1 MLAAF
6 PATSIL
12 DSTAAGRSL
21 LTAADNSAQRSLLGL
36 GASDSPTF
44 LAQTLSGQNLT
55 GSSATSLLD
64 LATTWNTTGTPTAI
78 NLNVTDTASNGG
90 NLISLRVGGVNRFSV
105 DKTGIVLASSTIV
118 AAGNLQS
125 TAGNVYTQAASG
137 AIGWQPGG
145 SWDLTLFRD
154 AANTLAQRNGVN
166 AQALR
171 VYNTFTDASN
181 YERAKIAWE
190 SNVLRIGTENL
201 GTGTTRNLELQAS
214 GTTYLTVR
222 TDGHVELPL
231 ASRLTWG
238 AGTGTDGVRLRR
250 NGFGLLE
257 CVNLSEGQFA
267 SFGAG
272 QFRLTGETFIERDAA
287 YIVALRNGVNPF
299 SFRVYNTFT
308 DASNYERAK
317 IAWESNVLR
326 IGTEK
331 LGTGSARALELQTD
345 GVTRLTIN
353 TAGNASFSGN
363 VTSATGVM
371 QLSNVMFTCGSSIAN
386 LYGNLFQPVSL
397 RVFNTTDVGGT
408 NFEYGQFAWNSN
420 VLQIGTVK
428 GGTGSARAL
437 ELQTDGTTRF
447 TIAAN
452 GQMTFAEKTTLASAT
467 VSSASA
473 NIPSGSDPS
482 SPNNGDIWQNSNLLK
497 VRLNGRTQTLSY
509 QITSGT
515 AAPTGGSDGDIYL
528 QYI

>member
-1 MLAAF
+1 
-6 PATSIL
+6 
-12 DSTAAGRSL
+12 
-21 LTAADNSAQRSLLGL
+21 L

-171 VYNTFTDASN
+171 IYNTFTDASN
-181 YERAKIAWE
+181 YERGKIAWE
-190 SNVLRIGTENL
+190 SNI
-201 GTGTTRNLELQAS
+201 
-214 GTTYLTVR
+214 
-222 TDGHVELPL
+222 
-231 ASRLTWG
+231 
-238 AGTGTDGVRLRR
+238 
-250 NGFGLLE
+250 
-257 CVNLSEGQFA
+257 
-267 SFGAG
+267 
-272 QFRLTGETFIERDAA
+272 
-287 YIVALRNGVNPF
+287 
-299 SFRVYNTFT
+299 
-308 DASNYERAK
+308 
-317 IAWESNVLR
+317 LR

-345 GVTRLTIN
+345 GTTRLT
-353 TAGNASFSGN
+353 
-363 VTSATGVM
+363 
-371 QLSNVMFTCGSSIAN
+371 L
-386 LYGNLFQPVSL
+386 
-397 RVFNTTDVGGT
+397 
-408 NFEYGQFAWNSN
+408 
-420 VLQIGTVK
+420 
-428 GGTGSARAL
+428 
-437 ELQTDGTTRF
+437 
-447 TIAAN
+447 AAN
-452 GQMTFAEKTTLASAT
+452 GTATFSSSITVGPDASAVMIWFAAGQAFRVAGSVT
-467 VSSASA
+467 STSSLFFDVPRLFFRDMSNSYANSLSIVNSDIGIGTNAPSERFQVSGGKTLLAAATTSKASLQ
-473 NIPSGSDPS
+473 IPSGSDPS
-482 SPNNGDIWQNSNLLK
+482 SPNNGDIWQAGNLLK
-497 VRLNGRTQTLSY
+497 ARLNGRTQTLSY

-515 AAPTGGSDGDIYL
+515 AVPTGGSDGDIYL